1 MDRYNLILNHP
12 EYLKRLKKLRQLEQ
26 DRVFCRHDITHSLD
40 VARIMYI
47 ISLEKKYNIDKDII
61 YATALLHDT
70 GRREQYND
78 NIPHNLASVK
88 IAQSILSDCRYSDSE
103 IEEICVAI
111 CKHRKKTQVRSRLT
125 ELLFSADKLSRLCFE
140 CKAEKECY
148 WDKEL
153 KNNNIIY

>member
-1 MDRYNLILNHP
+1 MIHDKAYARA
-12 EYLKRLKKLRQLEQ
+12 KSWSKALR
-26 DRVFCRHDITHSLD
+26 
-40 VARIMYI
+40 
-47 ISLEKKYNIDKDII
+47 KYNIDKDII

-70 GRREQYND
+70 GRIEQYND

>member
-70 GRREQYND
+70 GRIEQYND

-111 CKHRKKTQVRSRLT
+111 CKHKKKHRS
-125 ELLFSADKLSRLCFE
+125 EAD
-140 CKAEKECY
+140 
-148 WDKEL
+148 
-153 KNNNIIY
+153 